1 MRIFARSVAL
11 LSLFI
16 LTFGA
21 LADSREAAS
30 VDQELL
36 SQRPFERQ
44 PWVDERGMIRSGGF
58 CASREYSPEE
68 MLVLEA
74 QQMDDLLSG
83 RLRPRS
89 DYSAPTTIRVHFH
102 VIMDGNKG

>member
-1 MRIFARSVAL
+1 MRILARSVAL

-21 LADSREAAS
+21 FADSREAAS

-68 MLVLEA
+68 MLVIEA
-74 QQMDDLLSG
+74 QHMDEIFSG
-83 RLRPRS
+83 RLQPRS
-89 DYSAPTTIRVHFH
+89 DYAAPAIIKV
-102 VIMDGNKG
+102 